1 MIWLWL
7 PVPARLTALDLWL
20 LVVVGLMVSA
30 GLYRDHTATA
40 DPVSTCWLNCPTFTL
55 EKVTP

>member
-1 MIWLWL
+1 MMWLWV

-40 DPVSTCWLNCPTFTL
+40 EPAACLFGCPTFTL
-55 EKVTP
+55 EVVTP